1 MLMEKQKR
9 MPKQTAKEQQEKR
22 DQALV
27 LKLAADEALT
37 IKIERDKLV
46 EQARINELLT
56 KERDVSNKS
65 YARKEFEK
73 AIIWFVVVLVGAVLL
88 AIVNGI
94 VK

>member
-1 MLMEKQKR
+1 MT
-9 MPKQTAKEQQEKR
+9 TAKEKR

-37 IKIERDKLV
+37 IKIERDKLI

>member
-1 MLMEKQKR
+1 MT
-9 MPKQTAKEQQEKR
+9 TAKEKQ
-22 DQALV
+22 DQALL

-46 EQARINELLT
+46 EQARINELLVR
-56 KERDVSNKS
+56 ERDVSNKS

>member
-1 MLMEKQKR
+1 
-9 MPKQTAKEQQEKR
+9 MPKQTTKERQEKR

-27 LKLAADEALT
+27 LKLATDEALT

>member
-1 MLMEKQKR
+1 MEKQKR

>member
-1 MLMEKQKR
+1 
-9 MPKQTAKEQQEKR
+9 MPKQTAKEIREEK
-22 DQALV
+22 A
-27 LKLAADEALT
+27 EALI
-37 IKIERDKLV
+37 IKIERDKLIETNRV
-46 EQARINELLT
+46 NDLLD
-56 KERDVSNKS
+56 KEREVSNKS